1 MPRLLIVNCTHDS
14 LLQSLAAL
22 GSRPYDTQFV
32 DSVSRHLP
40 AGQVLE
46 TLTLTP
52 VGARWLDVDLRAAV
66 GTDALA

>member
-32 DSVSRHLP
+32 DSVSRH
-40 AGQVLE
+40 G
-46 TLTLTP
+46 
-52 VGARWLDVDLRAAV
+52 WFAV
-66 GTDALA
+66 NKPFMPRVIDTMRV